1 MVLYMKEI
9 GFSVEICLGYHCC
22 GCGEYITGEG
32 VLRLEDEQVDRL
44 VTLIRENNGE
54 TDMETL
60 GLEAKCPDI
69 YEALEEAYSD
79 AVRVAS
85 YRYWLINGFVCGYY
99 EEPDNLMP
107 SLEEAGLF
115 HYDPD
120 PADLEGLEEDEINW
134 AKEDAFHEWLDSYFD
149 SLSEDDQVLFLEK
162 YYEDVVTD
170 ADPGCYSY
178 EMEIPRGII
187 DLVSPSF
194 E

>member
-1 MVLYMKEI
+1 MKEF

-32 VLRLEDEQVDRL
+32 VLQLEDEQVNRL

-54 TDMETL
+54 TDMEAL
-60 GLEAKCPDI
+60 GLEAKCPDV

-79 AVRVAS
+79 AVGVAS

-107 SLEEAGLF
+107 SLEAAGLF
-115 HYDPD
+115 HYEPD
-120 PADLEGLEEDEINW
+120 PADLEGLDEDEIKW

-170 ADPGCYSY
+170 AGPGCYSY
-178 EMEIPRGII
+178 ELEIPRGII